1 MTMRRLPALA
11 LLVLLLTAA
20 PALANLDDLDSS
32 TQTQGYG
39 RIFGYVCASA
49 AVVTI
54 LILAAHMIRGMAEE
68 GRRGKK
74 FSHMPEEVLD
84 KKPPKKE
91 ELYLGEKVPDWK
103 TSNRHAATMAAL
115 EFLARKDKWY
125 RPKQLAGVADQA
137 FRKVKEAIELRLSK
151 KIEDRVTASCLEELR
166 AQMQDLR
173 KDGELR
179 LFGKLDIFDIQLV
192 HMDTGGAKE
201 KHTFTALLSVRSRD
215 FIQDDKTG
223 ELLRGDRKTYL
234 YQEFMRFRRSPERWL
249 VERVRPSGDMDM
261 ILDAKNVMTKA
272 DLDKLAK
279 EVEEELLREF
289 VAK

>member
-1 MTMRRLPALA
+1 MRLLTALA
-11 LLVLLLTAA
+11 LLVLLLTAT
-20 PALANLDDLDSS
+20 PALADLDNLDSD
-32 TQTQGYG
+32 TQTRGYG
-39 RIFGYVCASA
+39 RIFGYVCAA
-49 AVVTI
+49 AALVTI

-125 RPKQLAGVADQA
+125 RPKQLASVADQA

-166 AQMQDLR
+166 TEMQTLR
-173 KDGELR
+173 KDGELH
-179 LFGKLDIFDIQLV
+179 LFGQLDIFDIQLV
-192 HMDTGGAKE
+192 HMDAGGAKE

-223 ELLRGDRKTYL
+223 ELLRGDRKTYV
-234 YQEFMRFRRSPERWL
+234 YQEFLRFRRAPERWL

-261 ILDAKNVMTKA
+261 ILDAKNVMAKA
-272 DLDKLAK
+272 DLDKFAK
-279 EVEEELLREF
+279 DVEEELLREF